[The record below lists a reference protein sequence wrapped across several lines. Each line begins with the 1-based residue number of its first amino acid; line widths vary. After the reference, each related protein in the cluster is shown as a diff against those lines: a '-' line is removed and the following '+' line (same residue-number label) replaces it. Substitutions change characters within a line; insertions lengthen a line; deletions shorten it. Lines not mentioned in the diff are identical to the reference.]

1 MDERKG
7 AIIDALIAKTNALLD
22 THLKTSTEDIP
33 RILRQG
39 IEAIL
44 EEKKVGTFE
53 IFSVWILSFII
64 FFSYVQGCKFGT
76 RHDDIREAE
85 NDEIV

>member
-22 THLKTSTEDIP
+22 AHLKTSTEDVP
-33 RILRQG
+33 KILRQG

-44 EEKKVGTFE
+44 EEKKVGKFK
-53 IFSVWILSFII
+53 IFSV
-64 FFSYVQGCKFGT
+64 
-76 RHDDIREAE
+76 
-85 NDEIV
+85 